1 MKHLKTITVLLLTAA
16 LVLTL
21 AACGGSPE
29 DSAQKDSVQ
38 PVSPTHE
45 ENADNVSECSP
56 TPSMEAS
63 PEVTPSPTSEA
74 QQPEQNTT
82 SQPPA
87 DPKAAAEGL
96 VGSDVSAL
104 YAAIGYPVSSS
115 YAPSCLGDGEDGE
128 LVYDGFTVYTF
139 KDINGAETVQVV
151 L

>member
-1 MKHLKTITVLLLTAA
+1 MKHLRTIVTLLLAAA

-29 DSAQKDSVQ
+29 DSAQKDPVQSVT
-38 PVSPTHE
+38 PTPE
-45 ENADNVSECSP
+45 ENSDNAPECSP
-56 TPSMEAS
+56 TSSTETTPEATLI
-63 PEVTPSPTSEA
+63 PTPEA
-74 QQPEQNTT
+74 QQPEENTT

-87 DPKAAAEGL
+87 DPKAAAEGM